1 MSDMRGGKMDDG
13 SHEHERTYPA
23 RPEQPV
29 GGWGEGMAARRL
41 LDRAGRIG
49 RFSDGLDRRVAA
61 YRALRFGR
69 FSDGQERRP
78 DRTGSRE
85 RRFSE
90 GLAGRSPHRES

>member
-1 MSDMRGGKMDDG
+1 MNGT
-13 SHEHERTYPA
+13 SHEHQRTHPA

-29 GGWGEGMAARRL
+29 GGWAEGLMARRMMH
-41 LDRAGRIG
+41 RAGRIG

-78 DRTGSRE
+78 DGTGSRE
-85 RRFSE
+85 RRYSE
-90 GLAGRSPHRES
+90 GLAGRGTTRGR